1 MAKKSI
7 LITGAS
13 RGIGAACARLFAEEG
28 WAVAVNYNS
37 SEREALALC
46 EDLTQKG
53 CTVLPVKADV
63 SNPEEVRLMVD
74 SVLDNFCQLDTLLCN
89 AGIGQTGLFSDL
101 RYEEWRRLFAVN
113 VDGAYHCIQAAL
125 PHFLARKQ
133 GSILTI
139 SSIWGMVGGSCE
151 VAYSSTKSALIG
163 LCKAL
168 AKELGPS
175 NIRVNCI
182 APGVIETEM
191 NGNLTKE
198 DMEALCEETPLGCVG
213 TPRNVADCALFLA
226 SEQGRFFT
234 GQVLSPNGGFVI

>member
-1 MAKKSI
+1 MAKQSI

-28 WAVAVNYNS
+28 WAVAVNYHR
-37 SEREALALC
+37 SEQEALALC
-46 EDLTQKG
+46 AELERKG

-63 SNPEEVRLMVD
+63 SNPEEVRRMVD
-74 SVLDNFCQLDTLLCN
+74 IVLDNFCQLDTLLCN
-89 AGIGQTGLFSDL
+89 AGIGHAGLFSDL
-101 RYEEWRRLFAVN
+101 SYEDWRSLFAVN
-113 VDGAYHCIQAAL
+113 VDGAYHCIQATL
-125 PHFLARKQ
+125 PHFLSRKQ
-133 GSILTI
+133 GSILLV
-139 SSIWGMVGGSCE
+139 SSMWGLVGGSCE
-151 VAYSSTKSALIG
+151 VAYSSTKAALIG

-182 APGVIETEM
+182 APGLIETDM
-191 NGNLTKE
+191 NGQLTQE
-198 DMEALCEETPLGCVG
+198 DRDSLCEETPLGCVG

-226 SEQGRFFT
+226 SDRASFFT

>member
-1 MAKKSI
+1 MAKQSI

-28 WAVAVNYNS
+28 WAVAVNYHR

-46 EDLTQKG
+46 AELEQKG

-63 SNPEEVRLMVD
+63 SNPQDVRRMVD

-89 AGIGQTGLFSDL
+89 AGIGQAGLFSDL
-101 RYEEWRRLFAVN
+101 SYEDWRSLFAVN

-125 PHFLARKQ
+125 PHFLSRKQ
-133 GSILTI
+133 GSILLV
-139 SSIWGMVGGSCE
+139 SSMWGLVGGSCE
-151 VAYSSTKSALIG
+151 VAYSSTKAALIG

-175 NIRVNCI
+175 GIRVNCI
-182 APGVIETEM
+182 APGLIATEM
-191 NGNLTKE
+191 NGNLTQE
-198 DMEALCEETPLGCVG
+198 DLDGLCEETPLGCVG

-226 SEQGRFFT
+226 SDRASFFT